1 MAPVSRSLIF
11 MHHNPVVLGAV
22 QTEKEN
28 IIPAARAGNPNR
40 SQRVQ
45 MSGEEGKERPHEEA
59 DSIISC

>member
-1 MAPVSRSLIF
+1 